1 MISCSKHQL
10 VSGLGHHNNFS
21 VNTADA
27 AAVMRGAIHK
37 LRQLQTINKT
47 LLCVRNTSVVSV
59 HQREYHHDHE
69 SGDTNRE
76 YLTRLAITGG
86 LTLAGGAAL
95 AAYFSD
101 SNELSAE
108 TESILQVN

>member
-1 MISCSKHQL
+1 M
-10 VSGLGHHNNFS
+10 SGLGHHNNFS

-27 AAVMRGAIHK
+27 AAVMRAIHK

>member
-1 MISCSKHQL
+1 M
-10 VSGLGHHNNFS
+10 SGPGHHNNFS

-47 LLCVRNTSVVSV
+47 LLCVRKTSLVSV

-69 SGDTNRE
+69 SGDSHRE
-76 YLTRLAITGG
+76 YLTRLAVTGG